1 MKKGL
6 LTTVALSAGILA
18 LSACGGGSSGGSAGG
33 EMKSLSI
40 TNKEALQ
47 ASFRVGDSPRTIT
60 ITSDPVINVREKI
73 ASGDLVFK
81 SNDLGVVSTA
91 GAAITA
97 VGAGTTTVEAIYKKK
112 SFDSVEITVSGALT
126 PQEKYGI
133 THAGTEEDPLDNT
146 DALKVAEWSKN
157 NSFAASSETFYIK
170 GIVESF
176 YHSPGSRTDG
186 LVSWFLQKA
195 SADAQK
201 FEVYKAT
208 KEDGTLLT
216 DDDIW
221 VGAEVLAKAQ
231 IYCYKDGD
239 KYQAE
244 TSGTTKFIRITGGAP
259 KPSPRTTVQATFA
272 QALAAGA
279 ALADGA
285 DTYDYYQFDAYVSA
299 KEGSNYFLTAT
310 QGEELVKATSDA
322 DHGERSYY
330 SNAIE
335 IFSAT
340 DSALTAKLKKNAKV
354 TVKMIIKNY
363 HAQVEN
369 LLALTADDVT
379 VVTEGGEWVIA
390 YEEVTFAQ
398 ALAAAKALDDGA
410 TSTSYYKFQG
420 EVTKVNY
427 SWSDSNKNMSF
438 TMKAVGDTAESP
450 ETIYS
455 FKISEEDSTLHSKVA
470 VGVTVTVGGKLQN
483 YVKDGNHTYEL
494 VNGLILAAE
503 VVVPPLTGI
512 TLNKTSAE
520 VKQGGTLTLTVSPVP
535 SNAVLPAVTWAVI
548 KEAGDESNFIEVDG
562 GVVTVA
568 PAATVGYSATVEA
581 SCVGYDPATCVI
593 TVVSAST
600 DEGLALSEAGADFT
614 SATNKDTAMPAGCT
628 WTYITNSADY
638 PNPSFNNGGF
648 KFGFVNQGLKSAQLV
663 KSSSITVTINVGALN
678 AKSSTTKP
686 TDPTFTVYGLGAD
699 ESTIDTKTSGV
710 VSAAGNVVVTLTGT
724 DLVYVKIMLTGF
736 GWNGSKQC
744 NVRVDTITLA

>member
-6 LTTVALSAGILA
+6 LTTVALTAGILA
-18 LSACGGGSSGGSAGG
+18 LSACGGGSSGGSGAGG

-60 ITSDPVINVREKI
+60 IESDPVINVREKI

-81 SNDLGVVSTA
+81 SNNLEVVSTA
-91 GAAITA
+91 GAAISA
-97 VGAGTTTVEAIYKKK
+97 VGVGTTTVEAIYKKK

-133 THAGTEEDPLDNT
+133 THAGTEADPLDNT

-157 NSFAASSETFYIK
+157 NSYAESAETFYIK
-170 GIVESF
+170 GIVERF
-176 YHSPGSRTDG
+176 YHAPGQRDDG

-195 SADAQK
+195 STDAKQ

-208 KEDGTLLT
+208 KENGDLLT

-221 VGAEVLAKAQ
+221 VGAEVLAKAK
-231 IYCYKDGD
+231 IYYYADGN
-239 KYQAE
+239 QAE
-244 TSGTTKFIRITGGAP
+244 TSGDTHFVRVTGGAE
-259 KPSPRTTVQATFA
+259 KPSERIVNEVTFA
-272 QALAAGA
+272 QALSAGA
-279 ALADGA
+279 ALGDGA
-285 DTYDYYQFDAYVSA
+285 DTYNYYQFDAYVSA
-299 KEGSNYFLTAT
+299 KDGSNYFLTAT

-354 TVKMIIKNY
+354 TVKMVIKNY
-363 HAQVEN
+363 HGQVEN
-369 LLALTADDVT
+369 ALPLTADDVT
-379 VVTEGGEWVIA
+379 VVTEGGEWVTT

-398 ALAAAKALDDGA
+398 ALAAAKALDDSA

-470 VGVTVTVGGKLQN
+470 VGAIVTVGGKLQN

-503 VVVPPLTGI
+503 VNLTGI
-512 TLNKTSAE
+512 SLSQPTASVAP
-520 VKQGGTLTLTVSPVP
+520 GGTLTLTVSPK
-535 SNAVLPAVTWAVI
+535 PAGADLGTVVWAVENDTSGG
-548 KEAGDESNFIEVDG
+548 KIEVTNGLVSVASDAEVG
-562 GVVTVA
+562 KTATIKATCGEFSATCVVTVA
-568 PAATVGYSATVEA
+568 
-581 SCVGYDPATCVI
+581 
-593 TVVSAST
+593 SAST

-614 SATNKDTAMPAGCT
+614 SATKDDTAMPDGCT
-628 WTYITNSADY
+628 WTYITNNASY
-638 PNPSFNNGGF
+638 PDPSFNNGGF
-648 KFGFVNQGLKSAQLV
+648 KFSYVNQGLKSAQLV

-678 AKSSTTKP
+678 AKNSTTEP
-686 TDPTFTVYGLGAD
+686 TDSTFTVYGLGAD

-710 VSAAGNVVVTLTGT
+710 VSATGNVVVTLTGT